1 MHRVDEV
8 HVDLDRHLGHV
19 KGRFERRVIMARV
32 GEELELLELR
42 VQRGGVGVAELARAL
57 VVGLE
62 GVFTQRA
69 IGAHQHGDER
79 AVRQRVDLAL
89 CVGHVGI
96 AHVGIVEHAER
107 AVRAFADLTRGG
119 ENLFALGR
127 KDVCLAAAQLVD
139 AAAIGLELRLL
150 GVETR
155 KRLVGDGHDLAG
167 FKRARA
173 VQRDRRGKR
182 LAAHA
187 LIEGI
192 AHVLVAA
199 AARVLHELR
208 NAHVDLIA
216 EREPVEQR
224 LRALAELAGVG
235 GHALGVGL
243 ERFELFVP
251 FIVARKYVTQ
261 IPGELLG
268 HLAAREDR
276 LSVHRFTVLFSI
288 FLTGSVRR
296 LRSEPLLRPIIT
308 DGGGEY
314 KRFSPPRSRQI
325 RH

>member
-1 MHRVDEV
+1 MHRVDEIR
-8 HVDLDRHLGHV
+8 VDLDRHLSHV
-19 KGRFERRVIMARV
+19 KGRLERGIIVARV

-42 VQRGGVGVAELARAL
+42 VQRGGVGVAELARAR

-62 GVFTQRA
+62 GVFAQCA
-69 IGAHQHGDER
+69 VGAHQHRDER

-96 AHVGIVEHAER
+96 THVSIVEHAEH
-107 AVRAFADLTRGG
+107 AVRAFADLARGG
-119 ENLFALGR
+119 KQLLALGR
-127 KDVCLAAAQLVD
+127 EDVCLTAAQLVD
-139 AAAIGLELRLL
+139 IAAIGLALRLL
-150 GVETR
+150 GIAARER
-155 KRLVGDGHDLAG
+155 FVGNVHDLAR

-173 VQRDRRGKR
+173 VQRDCHGKR

-199 AARVLHELR
+199 AARVLHKLR
-208 NAHVDLIA
+208 NAHRDLIA

-251 FIVARKYVTQ
+251 LIVARKYVTQ

-288 FLTGSVRR
+288 FLTGPVRR

-314 KRFSPPRSRQI
+314 KRFSPPRSQQI

>member
-8 HVDLDRHLGHV
+8 RVDLDRHLGHV
-19 KGRFERRVIMARV
+19 KGRFERRIVAARV
-32 GEELELLELR
+32 GEELKLLELR
-42 VQRGGVGVAELARAL
+42 VQRGGIGIAELARAL

-62 GVFTQRA
+62 GVFAQRA
-69 IGAHQHGDER
+69 VGAHQHGDER

-89 CVGHVGI
+89 CVRHVGI

-150 GVETR
+150 GVEAR
-155 KRLVGDGHDLAG
+155 KRLVGDGHDLAR

-173 VQRDRRGKR
+173 VQRDCRRKR
-182 LAAHA
+182 LAAHP
-187 LIEGI
+187 LIERV
-192 AHVLVAA
+192 AHILVAA

-251 FIVARKYVTQ
+251 LIVARKYVTQ

-288 FLTGSVRR
+288 FLTGPVRR

-314 KRFSPPRSRQI
+314 KRFSPPRSQQI